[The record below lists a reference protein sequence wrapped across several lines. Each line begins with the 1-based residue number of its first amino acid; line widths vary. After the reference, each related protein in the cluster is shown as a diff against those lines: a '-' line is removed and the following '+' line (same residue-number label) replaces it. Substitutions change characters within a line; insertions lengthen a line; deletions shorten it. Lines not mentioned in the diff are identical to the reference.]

1 MTIDYA
7 HARELMVEQQIR
19 PWDVLDMSV
28 LDVLARLPR
37 EAFVPDAHRA
47 LAYTDIELPLGHGV
61 RMMKPVIEGRTLQ
74 ALKVEGGESV
84 LEIGTGSGYLSACL
98 GALAREVVSLEI
110 HPELAAAARARLDAT
125 GLGTNV
131 RVEVADA
138 LQYTTDRQF
147 DVVCVTAAVAELPAR
162 FLQWLRPGGRLF
174 VVRGQ
179 APVMEAV
186 LVRHGGDVNAA
197 AVESLFETELDYL
210 QGAEPVPQFR
220 F

>member
-147 DVVCVTAAVAELPAR
+147 DVVCVTAAVAQLPAR